1 MAHIFKS
8 TSVFID
14 NIDKLSQKYPTL
26 RKDLVDEFCSL
37 TFNEIFSKKYVLKD
51 SGVAKILKVRVA
63 NSEQN
68 KGKSSGFR
76 IILVVDKNKEQVTF
90 LNIFTKTGT
99 EGKDNIDREELKRC
113 LSVFKSENK
122 AGSLIELD
130 SNKSLNVKV
139 SI

>member
-8 TSVFID
+8 TSIFLN

-26 RKDLVDEFCSL
+26 RKDLADEFCPL

-76 IILVVDKNKEQVTF
+76 IILIVDKNKEEVTF
-90 LNIFTKTGT
+90 LNIFSKTGT
-99 EGKDNIDREELKRC
+99 EGKDNIDKEELKDC

-130 SNKSLNVKV
+130 STKSLNVKV